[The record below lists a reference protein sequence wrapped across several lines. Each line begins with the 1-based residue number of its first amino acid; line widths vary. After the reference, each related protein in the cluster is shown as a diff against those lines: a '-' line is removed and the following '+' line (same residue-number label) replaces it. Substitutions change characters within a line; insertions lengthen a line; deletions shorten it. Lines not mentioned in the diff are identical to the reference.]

1 MTEEMRRRRRTAIR
15 REMTER
21 HENRGGTQGLVDE
34 GPHSWMVQGDKR
46 GCWAMKGPGLTGRRQ
61 CNRACRDENLLPV
74 TLQIALLHVLHAEVG
89 EAADR
94 EAACV

>member
-46 GCWAMKGPGLTGRRQ
+46 GLLGNERARADGGGETMQQGLSR
-61 CNRACRDENLLPV
+61 
-74 TLQIALLHVLHAEVG
+74 G
-89 EAADR
+89 EFTAGQAANSS
-94 EAACV
+94 AACPPP